1 MNMRYLS
8 VVGLVVAVMSF
19 TPAPAAGQGD
29 TVESGWMLPRTVD
42 GHPDLQGVWA
52 NNNVTPL

>member
-1 MNMRYLS
+1 MNVQYLG

-29 TVESGWMLPRTVD
+29 TAESGWMLPRTAD

-52 NNNVTPL
+52 NN